1 MALLRGIGCFAKRDL
16 WLVFWNVK
24 RSAQAPGEGWV
35 NKLGRTN
42 MDRRSFLTKG
52 AVGGAAAAATGTLA
66 APAYAQG
73 KRTLTLVTTWG
84 RGLAGVHD
92 SAQYCADA
100 ITAMSDGQLTVELQA
115 AGELVGA
122 FEVFDAVSAGQA
134 DMYHG
139 VDYYFLG
146 QHPALSFFSQIPFGM
161 NFMEYSNWFYHDGGR
176 ELADQLYPIFG
187 LKAFPA
193 GNTGP
198 QSGGWFA
205 KEMNG
210 PEDFQGLK
218 FRMPGQ
224 GGQVLGKLGAS
235 VQNLPGAEVYQAL
248 ASGAIDGT
256 EWIGPWADEKAGFQ
270 EITKFYYT
278 AGFHEPGPNLNLT
291 MNLEVYESL
300 TPAQQAVI
308 ENATAASNLW
318 TMSLFMANNSAAL
331 QRLQSGG
338 VQILEFPDSIWDA
351 FGAAAEEVVAEN
363 MDDDLYA
370 ECHESYYAS
379 LESSAEWI
387 SRSEAAYAAQRNR
400 IMGI

>member
-1 MALLRGIGCFAKRDL
+1 
-16 WLVFWNVK
+16 
-24 RSAQAPGEGWV
+24 
-35 NKLGRTN
+35 

-387 SRSEAAYAAQRNR
+387 SRSEAAYAEQRNR
-400 IMGI
+400 LMGI